1 MKKTMA
7 IILVVGLIL
16 VTGLLVIE
24 RARVK
29 NLEALAAIE
38 KEKLSEREKVNSE
51 IDHQLKSLAQVN
63 QELEKK
69 LAEYE
74 KDRDEAN
81 QKLKE
86 SERRLKEIQAQVEAM
101 TPDALVSET
110 RRILKDSGVER
121 IDAGAR
127 FTLAAF
133 QKNTTRLLEWEEF
146 SLAKIPA
153 LEEKIQVQEKINLN
167 LQNQVFLLKE
177 SDRLWRQKITLW
189 LEERTILNNLVTN
202 YTKQVQSQKRQ
213 KIWTFVLGGLAGFG
227 IYALVK

>member
-38 KEKLSEREKVNSE
+38 KEKLSELEKVNSE

-177 SDRLWRQKITLW
+177 SDRLWRQKNTLW

>member
-7 IILVVGLIL
+7 IILVIGLVL
-16 VTGLLVIE
+16 VTGLFLVE
-24 RARVK
+24 KARVK

-38 KEKLSEREKVNSE
+38 KEKISELQKQNQE
-51 IDHQLKSLAQVN
+51 IDRELKGLAQLN
-63 QELEKK
+63 QALEKK
-69 LAEYE
+69 LAEFE
-74 KDRDEAN
+74 KERDEAN

-86 SERRLKEIQAQVEAM
+86 SEQRLKEIQAQVEAM

-153 LEEKIQVQEKINLN
+153 LEEKIQITEKINLN

-177 SDRLWRQKITLW
+177 SDRLWRQKNSLW
-189 LEERTILNNLVTN
+189 LEERIILNNLVTN
-202 YTKQVQSQKRQ
+202 YAKQVRSQKRQ

>member
-38 KEKLSEREKVNSE
+38 KEKLSELEKVNSE
-51 IDHQLKSLAQVN
+51 IDHELKSLAQVN
-63 QELEKK
+63 QALEKR

-74 KDRDEAN
+74 KEKAEAN
-81 QKLKE
+81 EKLKE
-86 SERRLKEIQAQVEAM
+86 SERRLKEIQGQVEAM

-177 SDRLWRQKITLW
+177 SDRLWRQKNTLW

>member
-7 IILVVGLIL
+7 IILVVGLAF
-16 VTGLLVIE
+16 VTGLLLVE
-24 RARVK
+24 KARVK
-29 NLEALAAIE
+29 NLEALTAIE
-38 KEKLSEREKVNSE
+38 KEKLSELEKQNSE
-51 IDHQLKSLAQVN
+51 IDQELKSLAQLN
-63 QELEKK
+63 QALEKK
-69 LAEYE
+69 LVEYE
-74 KDRDEAN
+74 KAQDEAN
-81 QKLKE
+81 LKLKE

-146 SLAKIPA
+146 SLAKIPT
-153 LEEKIQVQEKINLN
+153 LEEKVQIQEEINLN

-177 SDRLWRQKITLW
+177 SDRLWRQKNTLW
-189 LEERTILNNLVTN
+189 LEEKAILNNLVIN
-202 YTKQVQSQKRQ
+202 YTKQVRSQKRQ
-213 KIWTFVLGGLAGFG
+213 KIWTFVLGGIAGFG

>member
-177 SDRLWRQKITLW
+177 SDRLWRQKNTLW

>member
-1 MKKTMA
+1 MKKMMA

-38 KEKLSEREKVNSE
+38 KEKLSELEKVNSD
-51 IDHQLKSLAQVN
+51 IDRELKSLAQVN
-63 QELEKK
+63 QALEKR

-74 KDRDEAN
+74 KEKAEAN
-81 QKLKE
+81 EKLKE
-86 SERRLKEIQAQVEAM
+86 SERRLKEIQGQVEAM

-133 QKNTTRLLEWEEF
+133 QKNTTCLLEWEEF
-146 SLAKIPA
+146 SLVKIPA

-177 SDRLWRQKITLW
+177 SDRLWRQKNIVW

-202 YTKQVQSQKRQ
+202 YTKQVKSQKRQ